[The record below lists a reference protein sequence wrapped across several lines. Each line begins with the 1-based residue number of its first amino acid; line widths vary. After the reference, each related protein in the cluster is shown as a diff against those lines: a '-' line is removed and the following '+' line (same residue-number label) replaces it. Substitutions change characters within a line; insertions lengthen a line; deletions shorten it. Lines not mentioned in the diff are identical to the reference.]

1 MIEDIEAG
9 YVSVVIVKDMSRLG
23 RDYLQVGYYTETFF
37 PDHNIRLISVNDGTD
52 SDEGEDG
59 FAPIRNVIN
68 ELYAWD
74 ISRKIRS
81 SHRLRG
87 NAGEPLSPPPYGY
100 MKSPENKKEM
110 DH

>member
-1 MIEDIEAG
+1 M
-9 YVSVVIVKDMSRLG
+9 
-23 RDYLQVGYYTETFF
+23 
-37 PDHNIRLISVNDGTD
+37 ISVNDGTD

-68 ELYAWD
+68 ELYARD

-87 NAGEPLSPPPYGY
+87 NAGELLSPPPYGY
-100 MKSPENKKEM
+100 MKSPGEQKEM